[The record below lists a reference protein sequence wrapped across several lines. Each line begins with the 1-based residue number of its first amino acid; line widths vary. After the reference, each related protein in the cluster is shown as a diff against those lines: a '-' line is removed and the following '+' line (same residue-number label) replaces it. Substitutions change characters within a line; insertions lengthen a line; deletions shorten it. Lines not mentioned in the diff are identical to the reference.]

1 MDDGT
6 AYFTM
11 VISYEGKIFMKS
23 NTNNEWTLT
32 YNKIIN
38 LITQIIE
45 NLQTATN
52 LLDLRIIEE
61 VSFIF

>member
-1 MDDGT
+1 M
-6 AYFTM
+6 
-11 VISYEGKIFMKS
+11 FMKS
-23 NTNNEWTLT
+23 NTNDEWTLT

-52 LLDLRIIEE
+52 LLDLRKIEE
-61 VSFIF
+61 VTFIF

>member
-1 MDDGT
+1 
-6 AYFTM
+6 
-11 VISYEGKIFMKS
+11 MKS

-52 LLDLRIIEE
+52 LLDLRKIEE
-61 VSFIF
+61 VTFIF